1 MKSKYQ
7 KVKGTFDITP
17 ENMSGWTEAKNRLY
31 DLAEIF
37 GYKEIITPSI
47 EYRELFEHSAGESV
61 DVTKEMFSWKDLN
74 DKEICLKP
82 EMTAPVVRA
91 FIESGLYRSE
101 PLFPYFVLK
110 ISI

>member
-37 GYKEIITPSI
+37 GYKKLLLHQLNI
-47 EYRELFEHSAGESV
+47 ENYSNIALEKA
-61 DVTKEMFSWKDLN
+61 
-74 DKEICLKP
+74 
-82 EMTAPVVRA
+82 
-91 FIESGLYRSE
+91 
-101 PLFPYFVLK
+101 
-110 ISI
+110 